1 MAEIV
6 EIMDFAADDVE
17 ITFRVGADQF
27 FCAPD
32 IPLGIMQKI
41 VGLKDIQKTIEEA
54 GSMEPILVVFD
65 QFLTSESAVL
75 FRACVENKKTI
86 GLRRIMRILPW
97 IMEKYGLRPTQ
108 PSSPSLDGL
117 NDGESGF
124 SSTAGVSPLG
134 IATSPVSEPQMH
146 SA

>member
-1 MAEIV
+1 MAEVV

-17 ITFRVGADQF
+17 IKFNVGSDRF

-41 VGLKDIQKTIEEA
+41 AGLKDIQKTIEES
-54 GSMEPILVVFD
+54 GSMEPVLTIFD
-65 QFLTSESAVL
+65 EFLLPQSAVL
-75 FRACVENKKTI
+75 FRQCVNEKKTI

-97 IMEKYGLRPTQ
+97 VMEKYGLRPTQ
-108 PSSPSLDGL
+108 PSSPSSTGSH
-117 NDGESGF
+117 DGEIGI

-134 IATSPVSEPQMH
+134 LPMSQDNEHLMRSV
-146 SA
+146 